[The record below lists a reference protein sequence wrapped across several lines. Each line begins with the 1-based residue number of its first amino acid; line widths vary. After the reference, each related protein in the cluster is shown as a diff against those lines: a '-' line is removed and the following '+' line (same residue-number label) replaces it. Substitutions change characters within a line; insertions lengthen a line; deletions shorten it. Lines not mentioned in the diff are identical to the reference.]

1 MRSLE
6 LRACD
11 GLTPARVTASHQSFL
26 ALGDRYCGERECPLL
41 GEQRPREFQC
51 AAPLRRAPSHEN
63 RNRCL
68 VHGDR
73 HGEVLARGMWA
84 YR

>member
-41 GEQRPREFQC
+41 GEQRPRVSMWGHRFVLHR
-51 AAPLRRAPSHEN
+51 P
-63 RNRCL
+63 RCL
-68 VHGDR
+68 LDWR
-73 HGEVLARGMWA
+73 SI
-84 YR
+84 